1 MENQSQTSA
10 QVVKTTD
17 WLVTLLLA
25 SIPVVNLIMLFIWAF
40 GSDTNPNKS
49 NWAKAGLIWMA
60 IFIGIYII
68 FAAIFG
74 IAFLANQG

>member
-10 QVVKTTD
+10 EVVRTTD

-40 GSDTNPNKS
+40 GGDTNPNKS

-60 IFIGIYII
+60 IVIGIYMI
-68 FAAIFG
+68 FGAIFG

>member
-1 MENQSQTSA
+1 MENQSPTSA
-10 QVVKTTD
+10 EVVKTTD

-25 SIPVVNLIMLFIWAF
+25 SIPGVNLIMFFIWAF
-40 GSDTNPNKS
+40 GGDTNPNKS

-60 IFIGIYII
+60 VVIGIYMI
-68 FAAIFG
+68 FGAIFG